1 LLIKSSVS
9 FPDPL
14 LAAGLVGILVILLCG
29 GGGLLVRYFTLER
42 ILASIRKICGCV
54 QEPDYDYEED
64 HYTNYEVNDPPY
76 KDVDADEENQYL

>member
-1 LLIKSSVS
+1 MNILILSIFLISLIFSS
-9 FPDPL
+9 PKYILKKPL
-14 LAAGLVGILVILLCG
+14 PP
-29 GGGLLVRYFTLER
+29 R

>member
-1 LLIKSSVS
+1 MGYEYSHILNILNIINNLLSQV
-9 FPDPL
+9 FLTPPP
-14 LAAGLVGILVILLCG
+14 
-29 GGGLLVRYFTLER
+29 R

-76 KDVDADEENQYL
+76 KDVDADEENQYLWNKLHLVP

>member
-1 LLIKSSVS
+1 MNILILSIFLISLIFSS
-9 FPDPL
+9 PKY
-14 LAAGLVGILVILLCG
+14 ILKNLPP
-29 GGGLLVRYFTLER
+29 R

-76 KDVDADEENQYL
+76 KDVDADEENQYLWNKLNLVP

>member
-1 LLIKSSVS
+1 MGYEYSHIINNLYVIN
-9 FPDPL
+9 
-14 LAAGLVGILVILLCG
+14 ILLSQVF
-29 GGGLLVRYFTLER
+29 LKNLPPR

-76 KDVDADEENQYL
+76 KDVDADEENQYLWNTLNLVP

>member
-1 LLIKSSVS
+1 MSYEYSHIIN
-9 FPDPL
+9 
-14 LAAGLVGILVILLCG
+14 ILNIINILLS
-29 GGGLLVRYFTLER
+29 LAFLEKPPSPR

-54 QEPDYDYEED
+54 PEPDYDYEED

>member
-1 LLIKSSVS
+1 MNILIFSIFLMSSS
-9 FPDPL
+9 IFEKPPP
-14 LAAGLVGILVILLCG
+14 
-29 GGGLLVRYFTLER
+29 R

-54 QEPDYDYEED
+54 PEPDYDYEED

>member
-1 LLIKSSVS
+1 MNILILSIFLISLIFSS
-9 FPDPL
+9 PKY
-14 LAAGLVGILVILLCG
+14 ILKKPPP
-29 GGGLLVRYFTLER
+29 R